1 MIHGNPFDRLG
12 RDARDRAEIVTDR
25 HRRSGSTSRSAMRRD
40 FVLIGMTEEE
50 AERHVDLVTSTTI

>member
-12 RDARDRAEIVTDR
+12 SDARDRAEIVTDR
-25 HRRSGSTSRSAMRRD
+25 HRGSGSTSRSAMRRD

-50 AERHVDLVTSTTI
+50 ADRHVDLVLSTTI